1 MKVVIVAG
9 PPAAGKTSVLRYA
22 LTRMKLA
29 PDRVALVKF
38 DCLDRGDA
46 RAFESVGYRAQVQL
60 SGDICPDHHL
70 VTVLGDAYLDAVD
83 AGADWLI
90 LETAG
95 LCERCSPF
103 LARVPALLVLGLT
116 AGIQAPQ
123 KLRSM
128 VAHCDALVLTKTDL
142 ASQAECEVFSQAA
155 RSVNPSCWMHTTNG
169 LTGEGVAPLC
179 AWLEAL
185 PDVELLDLET
195 LRFALPRGHCS
206 LCTGGL

>member
-1 MKVVIVAG
+1 VRVVIVAG
-9 PPAAGKTSVLRYA
+9 PPAAGKTAVLRHA
-22 LTRMKLA
+22 LTRMKLP
-29 PDRVALVKF
+29 PDRVHLVKL
-38 DCLDRGDA
+38 DCLDGGDV
-46 RAFESVGYRAQVQL
+46 RAFEAAGYRAQVLL

-83 AGADWLI
+83 AGVEWLF

-116 AGIQAPQ
+116 AGLQAPQ
-123 KLRSM
+123 KLRSL
-128 VAHCDALVLTKTDL
+128 VAHCDALAVTKTDL
-142 ASQAECEVFSQAA
+142 ASQAEYEVFSQAA
-155 RSVNPSCWMHTTNG
+155 RSVNPSCWMRTVNG
-169 LTGEGVAPLC
+169 LTGEGVAPLS

-185 PDVELLDLET
+185 PDLELLDLES
-195 LRFALPRGHCS
+195 LRVVLPRGHCS

>member
-1 MKVVIVAG
+1 MKC
-9 PPAAGKTSVLRYA
+9 PPN
-22 LTRMKLA
+22 
-29 PDRVALVKF
+29 RVALVKL
-38 DCLDRGDA
+38 DCLDSGDA
-46 RAFESVGYRAQVQL
+46 RAYASVGYRAQVRL
-60 SGDICPDHHL
+60 RGDICPDHHL

-83 AGADWLI
+83 AGVDWLF

-103 LARVPALLVLGLT
+103 FARVPAVLVLGLT
-116 AGIQAPQ
+116 AGLQAPL

-128 VAHCDALVLTKTDL
+128 VAHCDALVLSKTDL

-155 RSVNPSCWMHTTNG
+155 RSVNPHCWMRTMNG
-169 LTGEGVAPLC
+169 LTGEGVGALC

-185 PDVELLDLET
+185 PEVELLELET